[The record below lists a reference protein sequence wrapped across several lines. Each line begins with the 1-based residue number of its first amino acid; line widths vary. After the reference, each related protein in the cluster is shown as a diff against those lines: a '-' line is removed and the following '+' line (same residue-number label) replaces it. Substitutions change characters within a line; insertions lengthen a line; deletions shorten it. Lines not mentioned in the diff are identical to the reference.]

1 MSHVQLFV
9 TLWAAACQVSLS
21 FTISRSLLKLTSTVL
36 VMPFNH
42 LIPNFLAY
50 QIMVFTFIP
59 SLFSTFSLTPAMI
72 NFSPVPWN
80 TTSFRS
86 LFFDL
91 NTFPN
96 LHLVNP
102 CSLYQKQL
110 QYHFQSKN
118 YHLFS
123 SLWTLQF
130 FVLGCLDSRSLVYS
144 NMFKNYFLN
153 EFRLQ

>member
-1 MSHVQLFV
+1 MSQIIRAVGSCTQGPDAGLCLSSCDLSHLSLPNGWQSCSYWNGLGLTPRFTGLSWLQIIPSMSRVQLFV

-59 SLFSTFSLTPAMI
+59 SLFSAFSLTPAMI

-80 TTSFRS
+80 TISFQVIVLWS
-86 LFFDL
+86 E
-91 NTFPN
+91 
-96 LHLVNP
+96 HLP
-102 CSLYQKQL
+102 
-110 QYHFQSKN
+110 
-118 YHLFS
+118 
-123 SLWTLQF
+123 
-130 FVLGCLDSRSLVYS
+130 
-144 NMFKNYFLN
+144 
-153 EFRLQ
+153 